1 MKQHVINYIFKK
13 GSAFARPNVDI
24 PKPPPMTKR
33 DGIEEQHR
41 EPGLAIELLRDIMQK
56 HADTEDADYN
66 GCDLAGEE
74 CKWCVDAEAWI
85 KKQNA

>member
-33 DGIEEQHR
+33 DGTEEQHGER
-41 EPGLAIELLRDIMQK
+41 ELVIELLRDVMK
-56 HADTEDADYN
+56 THADRDEFYYQ
-66 GCDLAGEE
+66 GCDLPREK
-74 CKWCVDAEAWI
+74 CKWCVAAEAWI